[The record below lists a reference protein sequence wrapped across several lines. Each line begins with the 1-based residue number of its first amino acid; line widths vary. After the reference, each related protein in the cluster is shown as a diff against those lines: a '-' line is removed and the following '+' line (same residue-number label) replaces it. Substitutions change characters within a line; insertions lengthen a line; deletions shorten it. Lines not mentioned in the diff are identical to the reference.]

1 MTLRLTVPD
10 VHRIVLHDRQEQ
22 EASSDDKQRL
32 VNVWRRR
39 YYKFSWRPELWEENV
54 ILFLLENSREK
65 GKQGPRFEASG
76 SSVTGSRRFPE
87 KIPSNAPVQIHCLF
101 PFSFLGTADW
111 VRPTP
116 GSPGP
121 AERIFYS
128 TPGFHGDGGI
138 SISVN
143 LDLWLGFGF

>member
-1 MTLRLTVPD
+1 MTLSLTVPD

-101 PFSFLGTADW
+101 PFSFLFWGLRTGAGQPQVPQDQRSGFFT
-111 VRPTP
+111 RPQDFTETEAFP
-116 GSPGP
+116 FPL
-121 AERIFYS
+121 I
-128 TPGFHGDGGI
+128 
-138 SISVN
+138 
-143 LDLWLGFGF
+143 